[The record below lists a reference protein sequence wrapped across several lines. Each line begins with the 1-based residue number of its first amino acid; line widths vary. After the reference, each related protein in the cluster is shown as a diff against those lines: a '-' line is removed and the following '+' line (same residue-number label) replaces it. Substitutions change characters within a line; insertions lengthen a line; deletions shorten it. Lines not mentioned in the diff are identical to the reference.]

1 MAMKNCSAVS
11 EFMLVGLSTDPY
23 TEALLFVLFLLVYFL
38 TLTGNSLMLLVL
50 MADSHLHTPMYFFLK
65 QLSFLDLCHSSVTAP
80 KMLENLLSESKT
92 IFVESCL
99 AQAFFV
105 FATGGTEACLLA
117 AMAYDRYV
125 AISFP
130 LLYGQVMSHQFCVR
144 LVWISW
150 GLAFVDA
157 LLNILPAVNLDFCE
171 DKTIPH
177 FSCELSSLF
186 PLSCSDTSTNFT
198 LLLCSSVFHFF
209 GTLVMIVSSYTR
221 IISTI
226 MSISSSMGR
235 SKAFSTCSSHLT
247 TVILFYVSGFIS
259 YLSPT
264 SGSPLEVIFSL
275 QYSVVTPM
283 LNPLIYSLQNKEV
296 KAAVRRMFRKY
307 FYRLL

>member
-1 MAMKNCSAVS
+1 MAMKNCSAIS
-11 EFMLVGLSTDPY
+11 EFILLGLSADPY
-23 TEALLFVLFLLVYFL
+23 IEAILFVLFLLIYFL

-50 MADSHLHTPMYFFLK
+50 SADPHLHTPMYFFLK

-80 KMLENLLSESKT
+80 KMLENLLPESKT
-92 IFVESCL
+92 ISVESCL

-117 AMAYDRYV
+117 AMAYDRYI

-130 LLYGQVMSHQFCVR
+130 LLYGRVMNNQLCVG
-144 LVWISW
+144 LVWVSW
-150 GLAFVDA
+150 GLAFADA

-209 GTLVMIVSSYTR
+209 GTLVLIVSSYVR
-221 IISTI
+221 IASTV
-226 MSISSSMGR
+226 MRVSSTMGR

-259 YLSPT
+259 YLLPT
-264 SGSPLEVIFSL
+264 SGSPLEMIFSL
-275 QYSVVTPM
+275 QYSLITPM
-283 LNPLIYSLQNKEV
+283 LNPLIYSLKNKEV
-296 KAAVRRMFRKY
+296 KAAVGRMLRKY
-307 FYRLL
+307 FYSLM